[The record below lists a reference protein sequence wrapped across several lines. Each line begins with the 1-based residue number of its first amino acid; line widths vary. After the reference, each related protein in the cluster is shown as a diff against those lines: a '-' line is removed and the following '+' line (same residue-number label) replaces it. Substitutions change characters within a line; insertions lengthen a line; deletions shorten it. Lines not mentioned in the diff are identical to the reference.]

1 MQGFQTTLGVN
12 IDHIAS
18 LRQAR
23 HTPYPN
29 IRRAIADAE
38 AGGADGITIHLREDR
53 RHIQDADVYL
63 ARECVSTHLNLE
75 MAATTEMLEIAL
87 QVKPDYCCLVP
98 EKREELTT
106 EGGLDIDKHRDRIA
120 LVCETLH
127 AAGIAVSLF
136 IEPEISILESAL
148 QVGAKIVELHTG
160 GYALATGD
168 VQQQAHRHIV
178 QAVEQGTDLGL
189 QVNAGHGLALGNVG
203 AIAAIPQIR
212 ELNIGHAI
220 IADAVF
226 VGLKEAVRAFKHTIN
241 GAGQPFNSK

>member
-1 MQGFQTTLGVN
+1 MKTPRTTLGVN

-23 HTPYPN
+23 NTPYPDF
-29 IRRAIADAE
+29 RRSVAEAE

-53 RHIQDADVYL
+53 RHIQDGDVYL
-63 ARECVSTHLNLE
+63 ARECITTHLNLE

-87 QVKPDYCCLVP
+87 RVKPDYCCLVP

-106 EGGLDIDKHRDRIA
+106 EGGLDVHKHRERIA
-120 LVCETLH
+120 AMCKTLN

-136 IEPEISILESAL
+136 VEPDPSVLELAVA
-148 QVGAKIVELHTG
+148 VGAKIVELHTG
-160 GYALATGD
+160 EYALATGD
-168 VQQQAHRHIV
+168 AQLQAHRRIV
-178 QAVEQGTDLGL
+178 QAARQGEALGL
-189 QVNAGHGLALGNVG
+189 QVNAGHGLSLDNVG

-220 IADAVF
+220 VADAVF
-226 VGLKEAVRAFKHTIN
+226 VGIKEAVRAFKKIIETV
-241 GAGQPFNSK
+241 GKSSK

>member
-1 MQGFQTTLGVN
+1 MKNFQTTLGVN
-12 IDHIAS
+12 IDHVAN

-23 HTPYPN
+23 HTPYPDF
-29 IRRAIADAE
+29 RRAVAEAE

-63 ARECVSTHLNLE
+63 ARQCVSTHLNLE
-75 MAATTEMLEIAL
+75 MAATEEMLEIAL

-106 EGGLDIDKHRDRIA
+106 EGGLDVHKNIKRIA
-120 LVCETLH
+120 DMCEPLS

-136 IEPEISILESAL
+136 VEPDLSVLELAVQS
-148 QVGAKIVELHTG
+148 GAKIVELHTG

-168 VQQQAHRHIV
+168 AQRQAHQRIVDAARH
-178 QAVEQGTDLGL
+178 GTELGL
-189 QVNAGHGLALGNVG
+189 QINAGHGLTLDNVG
-203 AIAAIPQIR
+203 VIAAIPQIQ

-220 IADAVF
+220 VADAIF
-226 VGLKEAVRAFKHTIN
+226 IGLKEAVRTFKKTITL
-241 GAGQPFNSK
+241 AGESSK